1 MNIISDGGLPFEIG
15 ISDRTDNAPEFA
27 CLKGVTYFDAVSS
40 VIATI
45 RTVSGFSR

>member
-1 MNIISDGGLPFEIG
+1 MHDAECRFEPTPKTI
-15 ISDRTDNAPEFA
+15 DVA
-27 CLKGVTYFDAVSS
+27 KGVTYFDAVSS